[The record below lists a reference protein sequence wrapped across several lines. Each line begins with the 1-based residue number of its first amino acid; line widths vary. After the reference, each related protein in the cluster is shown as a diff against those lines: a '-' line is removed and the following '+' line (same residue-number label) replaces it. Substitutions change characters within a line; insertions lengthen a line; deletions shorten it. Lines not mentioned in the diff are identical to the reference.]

1 MLTVSMPA
9 VNCPHSAF
17 VSRFVFLYLEGQ
29 QACIF
34 IGVLA
39 LSAHFAGYHGDKP
52 PIVTHSQID

>member
-1 MLTVSMPA
+1 MPA